1 MKSKK
6 LALLMTYAHPN
17 AENRLKTQLTELL
30 MLDFEVHTLGF
41 GNHVLDG
48 ASKHFELPERPGL
61 LGFFWKA
68 AIHLTRPPKHRF
80 NTLRFPKSVVA
91 KLEIHQYDL
100 VVAHDLELLPAITA
114 SSCVPSAFSSALG
127 QVDLHELHEFTSPA
141 SGILGFFWH
150 VLKFRLLPYHKWLF
164 SQLQSDRIGL
174 ITVVNKSIGDWYVK
188 HGHIK
193 SFAEIRNAAPFVEIS
208 FESRDALGI
217 RYLYHGKFAPKR
229 GLENLVEASLNMNP
243 GDSLTFMLTGDRGEI
258 ETFKRF
264 AFDRNPR
271 ILFHP
276 PVPMKEVSIEISAFD
291 VEIIYFEPVTKNL
304 FFTLPNK
311 FFEAIQGRLAILSG
325 PSPEIVRH
333 IDEIGNGSHFKDW
346 GSRNLASAIR
356 GLNRE
361 RVEELRLRSHLAA
374 SDLNAQTEGKK
385 LREIWTQ
392 ILGTNPSA

>member
-1 MKSKK
+1 MTKK
-6 LALLMTYAHPN
+6 LALLMTFAPPD
-17 AENRLKTQLTELL
+17 AENRLKTQLSELL
-30 MLDFEVHTLGF
+30 KMDFEVHTLGL
-41 GNHVLDG
+41 GNTLLSG
-48 ASKHFELPERPGL
+48 ASRHFHLPEISGA
-61 LGFFWKA
+61 LGVLKKA
-68 AIHLTRPPKHRF
+68 CIHLTRTPQNRF
-80 NTLRFPKSVVA
+80 EELRFPRTVA
-91 KLEIHQYDL
+91 AELKAYRYDL
-100 VVAHDLELLPAITA
+100 VITHDLELLPALTLKGFI
-114 SSCVPSAFSSALG
+114 PSAFTSAVK
-127 QVDLHELHEFTSPA
+127 QVDLHELHEFTAPA

-193 SFAEIRNAAPFVEIS
+193 SFEEIRNAAPFLEIP

-217 RYLYHGKFAPKR
+217 KYLYHGKFAPKR

-276 PVPMKEVSIEISAFD
+276 PVPMKDVSIEISAFD